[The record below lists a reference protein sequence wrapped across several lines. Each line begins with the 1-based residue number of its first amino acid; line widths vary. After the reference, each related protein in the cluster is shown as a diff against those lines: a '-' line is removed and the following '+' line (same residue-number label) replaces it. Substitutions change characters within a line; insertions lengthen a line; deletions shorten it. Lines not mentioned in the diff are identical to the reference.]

1 MRKFMKLFLLILV
14 FLGGIFL
21 FACTNEKEDA
31 QTNEDNETLED
42 TTHIHQ
48 GGDWVVVSEATCQ
61 SAGEKKITCTV
72 CGKVLSTEEIPALD
86 HTLEYYKDE
95 EATCSEVG
103 HKLYKC
109 SVCGEIVEGEEIE
122 KISHTVVID
131 EAVAASCTKTGLT
144 EGSHCSVCGEVIV
157 MQYATPLVDHDYVV
171 VENVDATDTTSGYTI
186 YECSMCG
193 DSYTV
198 NIPSSGVYNNEE
210 EVLITLSDLGSS
222 VSNNNGGV
230 TIDGATITISKA
242 GEYVITGELLE
253 GNIVISVGDEDEVD
267 LVLNGMTLASS
278 TTDPIYMENGDKL
291 EISAK
296 NGTKNVIKD
305 LRTTTTDAT
314 GAAIYALCDMLLKGK
329 GELEV
334 SSTYN
339 NGIHTKDDLKIKNL
353 TLTATAVNNAI
364 KGNDSITIE
373 SGIVKAI
380 SSGGDALKTSNS
392 SISSKGNQKG
402 TITISGGAVDLYAT
416 TDGIDAAYD
425 AIIEDGL
432 INIYTDKFSSYS
444 GDVTVTSSSTMYL
457 KLSNRSGLS
466 SSYRYSALF
475 YDEEGNTTW
484 CSGTQATT
492 GREAYFKFTKP
503 SDSVY
508 VKFYCYSSSQT
519 SNQDTNY
526 LYATDKLTINSSKDA
541 YNVTTVSNKI
551 MSGSWTN
558 YTTQSG
564 QGGFGG
570 HGGMQEGNSDKTD
583 YSCKGIKADNEVII
597 NGGTINIQSTDDGIH
612 ANNDT
617 KLETGSYGAGNVT
630 INGGNI
636 TIYTLDDGI
645 HADSN
650 NTIAGGNI
658 IISNS
663 YEGVEGNVIT
673 FSGGST
679 QIASSDDGV
688 NAKTT
693 LNINDGFIYMNAN
706 GDGIDSNNNVYM
718 TGGVVLAQGPTNG
731 GNGVIDFER
740 SFSFSGGL
748 LLAIGCSGM
757 NQKPTATSGNTST
770 SKSISTTTSSYV
782 NVVVNSTVVATI
794 KVTKG
799 SQNYCV
805 LAYNNTLYPSASVS
819 VTTSNS
825 NTLVNN
831 LYYVK

>member
-1 MRKFMKLFLLILV
+1 MRKFMKLFLSILV

-210 EVLITLSDLGSS
+210 EILITLSDLGSS

-373 SGIVKAI
+373 SGIVTAI
-380 SSGGDALKTSNS
+380 SSGGDALKTSSS

-706 GDGIDSNNNVYM
+706 
-718 TGGVVLAQGPTNG
+718 
-731 GNGVIDFER
+731 
-740 SFSFSGGL
+740 
-748 LLAIGCSGM
+748 
-757 NQKPTATSGNTST
+757 
-770 SKSISTTTSSYV
+770 
-782 NVVVNSTVVATI
+782 
-794 KVTKG
+794 
-799 SQNYCV
+799 
-805 LAYNNTLYPSASVS
+805 AYIFGKTF
-819 VTTSNS
+819 
-825 NTLVNN
+825 
-831 LYYVK
+831 